1 MTRPVALAPS
11 ILNADWTRLA
21 EQVGEAE
28 AAGVD
33 WISLDVMDGSF
44 VPPITFGAQMASA
57 VRSLT
62 KLPIEA
68 HLMVDHPEDHI
79 GDFIAA
85 GVNCVTIHIE
95 TTRHPHR
102 LLQQIADHG
111 VEAGVTLNPGTPLSK
126 IEAVAPICDRVQI
139 MSVNPGWGGQQ
150 FIPESL
156 SRIRQA
162 RAMLDACGRV
172 SSPVAVDGGVN
183 ESTIAAIV
191 EAGASWL
198 VAGSAI
204 YNDRET
210 VSEAVRRLRRALE
223 RANSSAPARRKP

>member
-1 MTRPVALAPS
+1 MTLPVQIAPS

-21 EQVGEAE
+21 DQIADAE

-33 WISLDVMDGSF
+33 WISLDVMDCNF

-62 KLPIEA
+62 ELPIEA
-68 HLMVDHPEDHI
+68 HLMVEHPEDHI
-79 GDFIAA
+79 EEFIAA

-102 LLQQIADHG
+102 LLQQISEAG
-111 VEAGVTLNPGTPLSK
+111 VEAGVTLNPGTPLSE
-126 IEAVAPICDRVQI
+126 IEAVLPICDRVQI

-156 SRIRQA
+156 ARISQA
-162 RAMLDACGRV
+162 RTMLDACGRKDA
-172 SSPVAVDGGVN
+172 PVAVDGGVN
-183 ESTIAAIV
+183 ESTIASIV
-191 EAGASWL
+191 DAGATWL

-204 YNDRET
+204 YNDRES
-210 VSEAVRRLRRALE
+210 VAEAVARLRRAL
-223 RANSSAPARRKP
+223 ASARE

>member
-1 MTRPVALAPS
+1 MPPIQISPS

-21 EQVGEAE
+21 EQIGDAE

-33 WISLDVMDGSF
+33 WISLDVMDGNF
-44 VPPITFGAQMASA
+44 VPPISFGAQMASA

-62 KLPIEA
+62 ALPIEA
-68 HLMVDHPEDHI
+68 HLMVEHPEDQI
-79 GDFIAA
+79 ADFIAA

-102 LLQQIADHG
+102 LLQRIAEAG
-111 VEAGVTLNPGTPLSK
+111 VEAGVTLNPGTPLSE
-126 IEAVAPICDRVQI
+126 IAAVLPICDRVQI

-156 SRIRQA
+156 DRIRQA
-162 RAMLDACGRV
+162 RAMLDDCGRDKAH
-172 SSPVAVDGGVN
+172 VAVDGGVN

-191 EAGASWL
+191 EAGATWL
-198 VAGSAI
+198 VAGSAV
-204 YNDRET
+204 YNDRES
-210 VSEAVRRLRRALE
+210 VAEAVARLRRALP
-223 RANSSAPARRKP
+223 R

>member
-1 MTRPVALAPS
+1 MTAATNRPVQIAPS

-21 EQVGEAE
+21 EQIAEAE
-28 AAGVD
+28 AAGAD
-33 WISLDVMDGSF
+33 WITLDVMDGNF

-62 KLPIEA
+62 ELPIEA
-68 HLMVDHPEDHI
+68 HLMVEHPEDHI
-79 GDFIAA
+79 DDFIAA

-102 LLQQIADHG
+102 LLQQIANAG
-111 VEAGVTLNPGTPLSK
+111 VEAGVTLNPGTPLSE
-126 IEAVAPICDRVQI
+126 IDAVVPLSDRIQI

-156 SRIRQA
+156 DRIKQA
-162 RAMLDACGRV
+162 RKMLDACGREQAH
-172 SSPVAVDGGVN
+172 VAVDGGVN

-191 EAGASWL
+191 EAGADWL
-198 VAGSAI
+198 VAGSAV
-204 YNDRET
+204 YNDRES
-210 VSEAVRRLRRALE
+210 VADAVARLRRAL
-223 RANSSAPARRKP
+223 ANR

>member
-1 MTRPVALAPS
+1 MTDMTARTSKSSRSVAIAPS

-21 EQVGEAE
+21 EQIADAE

-33 WISLDVMDGSF
+33 WISLDVMDGNF

-62 KLPIEA
+62 SLPIEA
-68 HLMVDHPEDHI
+68 HLMVEHPEDHI

-85 GVNCVTIHIE
+85 GVDCVTIHIE
-95 TTRHPHR
+95 STRHPHR
-102 LLQQIADHG
+102 LLQQIADGG
-111 VEAGVTLNPGTPLSK
+111 VEAGVTLNPGTPLSEL
-126 IEAVAPICDRVQI
+126 EAVVPICDRIQI
-139 MSVNPGWGGQQ
+139 MSVNPGWGGQK

-156 SRIRQA
+156 DRIRQA
-162 RAMLDACGRV
+162 REMLDACGRE

-191 EAGASWL
+191 NAGATWL
-198 VAGSAI
+198 VAGSAV
-204 YNDRET
+204 YNDRESVT
-210 VSEAVRRLRRALE
+210 DAVDRLRRAL
-223 RANSSAPARRKP
+223 SA

>member
-1 MTRPVALAPS
+1 MSEATNRPVQIAPS
-11 ILNADWTRLA
+11 ILSADWTRLA
-21 EQVGEAE
+21 EQIAEAE

-33 WISLDVMDGSF
+33 WITLDVMDGSF

-62 KLPIEA
+62 ELPIEA
-68 HLMVDHPEDHI
+68 HLMVEHPEDHI
-79 GDFIAA
+79 EDFIAA

-102 LLQQIADHG
+102 LLQQISDAG
-111 VEAGVTLNPGTPLSK
+111 VEAGVTLNPGTPMSELD
-126 IEAVAPICDRVQI
+126 AVVPICDRIQI

-156 SRIRQA
+156 DRINQA
-162 RAMLDACGRV
+162 RTMLDACGRERAH
-172 SSPVAVDGGVN
+172 VAVDGGVN

-191 EAGASWL
+191 KAGADWL
-198 VAGSAI
+198 VAGSAV
-204 YNDRET
+204 YNNRES
-210 VSEAVRRLRRALE
+210 VADAVARLRRALP
-223 RANSSAPARRKP
+223 SD

>member
-1 MTRPVALAPS
+1 MSAATNRPVQIAPS
-11 ILNADWTRLA
+11 ILSADWTRLA
-21 EQVGEAE
+21 DQIAEAE

-33 WISLDVMDGSF
+33 WITLDVMDGNF

-62 KLPIEA
+62 ALPIEA
-68 HLMVDHPEDHI
+68 HLMVEHPKDHI
-79 GDFIAA
+79 EDFIAA

-102 LLQQIADHG
+102 LLQQIADAG
-111 VEAGVTLNPGTPLSK
+111 VEAGVTLNPGTPMSELD
-126 IEAVAPICDRVQI
+126 AVVPICDRIQI

-156 SRIRQA
+156 DRIKQA
-162 RAMLDACGRV
+162 RTMLDACGRERAH
-172 SSPVAVDGGVN
+172 VAVDGGVN

-191 EAGASWL
+191 KAGADWL
-198 VAGSAI
+198 VAGSAV
-204 YNDRET
+204 YN
-210 VSEAVRRLRRALE
+210 
-223 RANSSAPARRKP
+223 

>member
-1 MTRPVALAPS
+1 MSTATIRPVQIAPS

-21 EQVGEAE
+21 DQIAEAE

-33 WISLDVMDGSF
+33 WITLDVMDGNF

-57 VRSLT
+57 VRALT
-62 KLPIEA
+62 ELPIEA
-68 HLMVDHPEDHI
+68 HLMVEHPEDHI
-79 GDFIAA
+79 EDFIAA

-102 LLQQIADHG
+102 LLQQITDAG
-111 VEAGVTLNPGTPLSK
+111 VEAGVTLNPGTQMSEL
-126 IEAVAPICDRVQI
+126 EAVVPICDRIQI

-156 SRIRQA
+156 DRIKQA
-162 RAMLDACGRV
+162 RTMLNACGRERAH
-172 SSPVAVDGGVN
+172 VAVDGGVN

-191 EAGASWL
+191 KAGADWL
-198 VAGSAI
+198 VAGSAV
-204 YNDRET
+204 YNDRES
-210 VSEAVRRLRRALE
+210 VADAVARLRRAL
-223 RANSSAPARRKP
+223 PTD

>member
-1 MTRPVALAPS
+1 MTAATNRPVQIAPS

-21 EQVGEAE
+21 EQIAEAE
-28 AAGVD
+28 AAGAD
-33 WISLDVMDGSF
+33 WITLDVMDGNF

-62 KLPIEA
+62 ELPIEA
-68 HLMVDHPEDHI
+68 HLMVEHPEDHI
-79 GDFIAA
+79 DDFIAA

-102 LLQQIADHG
+102 LLQQISGAG
-111 VEAGVTLNPGTPLSK
+111 VEAGVTLNPGTPLSE
-126 IEAVAPICDRVQI
+126 IDAVVPLSDRIQI

-156 SRIRQA
+156 DRIKQA
-162 RAMLDACGRV
+162 RKMLDACGREQAH
-172 SSPVAVDGGVN
+172 VAVDGGVN

-191 EAGASWL
+191 EAGADWL
-198 VAGSAI
+198 VAGSAV
-204 YNDRET
+204 YNDRES
-210 VSEAVRRLRRALE
+210 VADAVARLRRAL
-223 RANSSAPARRKP
+223 ANR